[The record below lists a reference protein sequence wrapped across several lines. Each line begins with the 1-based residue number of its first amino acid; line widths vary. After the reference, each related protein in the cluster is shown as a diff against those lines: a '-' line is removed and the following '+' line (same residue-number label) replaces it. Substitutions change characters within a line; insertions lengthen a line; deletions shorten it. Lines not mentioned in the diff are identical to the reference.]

1 MYLLAPCRTKVSPS
15 RTPKVSSDDDDDG
28 NRDDGDGGDE
38 ATLLNAGV
46 PGRF

>member
-1 MYLLAPCRTKVSPS
+1 MYLLAPCRTKGS
-15 RTPKVSSDDDDDG
+15 RSRAPKVSRDDDE
-28 NRDDGDGGDE
+28 NRFDGDGGDE